1 MSSKLKGMRIIWWID
16 HLDLGGAQQDLAC
29 LVESMAENGAR
40 QTVVCLNSRTRP
52 SLLNRIDRAGVEVY
66 CLSKTSLVLLFG
78 LIKIWKV
85 MRREM
90 FDVSV
95 TCLPNADL
103 IGNVL
108 ASTASIPK
116 RISSQVSSNRHFSTM
131 RKLSLRYALA
141 KSHYIVLNSYTYR
154 SSVEGYAP
162 SDIPIRV
169 IPNGVKTPA
178 DSEVGICET
187 IHSRL
192 GLPSQIPLIGYVGRL
207 SPEKRLCD
215 LISAFSLLPDKDVHL
230 VIVGEGPEKSALTSL
245 AALLDVAP
253 RVHFT
258 GYLENVGPVF
268 AGLSVF
274 VLASSFEGMSNSL
287 LEAMASGCPV
297 VVSDVD
303 GNRELVRDR
312 ETGLLFTPG
321 DVKKMFRAMEC
332 ALLCPSQ
339 ARTYAAAARRFVL
352 STYSEDAFLEKWR
365 EFLFENLL
373 VRRSNER
380 N

>member
-78 LIKIWKV
+78 LIKIWRV

-103 IGNVL
+103 VGNVL
-108 ASTASIPK
+108 ASTARIPK
-116 RISSQVSSNRHFSTM
+116 RISSQVSSNRHFSSM

-192 GLPSQIPLIGYVGRL
+192 GLSSQIPLIGYVGRL
-207 SPEKRLCD
+207 SPEKRLRD

-287 LEAMASGCPV
+287 LEAMVSGCPV

-303 GNRELVRDR
+303 GSRELVEHG
-312 ETGLLFTPG
+312 ETGLRFQSGST
-321 DVKKMFRAMEC
+321 DAMRKMMVLVLKDQ
-332 ALLCPSQ
+332 ALAKTLAIKAKS
-339 ARTYAAAARRFVL
+339 FVL
-352 STYSEDAFLEKWR
+352 EKYSWEAQKGKW
-365 EFLFENLL
+365 LQLL
-373 VRRSNER
+373 SECR
-380 N
+380 